1 MKPRETS
8 NPHNRFHKQV
18 VAYDEGDGPPP
29 SQITLLDDRSRS
41 ILSENDSPDLP
52 FRYSANPYRGCQT
65 ACAYCLSGDTKILLG
80 DGRTRPLADLEVG
93 DEIYGTVLEGTRRR
107 YVRTRVLDKW
117 ATLKLAYRVRLA
129 DGTELVASGD
139 HRFLTERG
147 WKHVAPVVPPA
158 QRPYLTT
165 NNSLLGTGHFAEG
178 PDDTVEYRR
187 GYLCG
192 LIRGDGTLHRY
203 DYSGRRRGADVLYQF
218 RLALIDLEALARSR
232 RYLADLDVQTREF
245 EFARAHGAYAPV
257 HAIRASSRAA
267 FERIHEIVAFPDEP
281 SLDWDKGFLA
291 GIFDAEGSRSKH
303 VLRITNTDL
312 ELIRR
317 TVAAL
322 DRLGFDSIVETRD
335 RPSKPIHAV
344 RIRRGL
350 SEHLRFFH
358 TVGAAI
364 TRKWDFEGTAVLHRS
379 DLRVASI
386 EPVGLRRLFD
396 ITTGTG
402 DFIANGVVSHNC
414 YARPTH
420 EYLDLGAG
428 TDFDT
433 KIVVKRDAP
442 ELLRAAFDK
451 PSWRGDHVMFSGVTD
466 CYQPIERELELTRR
480 CLEVCL
486 EYRNPASVISK
497 HALVER
503 DIDLFQE
510 LARQARFGV
519 SVSLAWTDADLA
531 RAIEPWA
538 PSPERRLKV
547 IEALARAGVPV
558 GVMAAPIIPGVN
570 DSQLVGLLERA
581 AAAGATS
588 AGWVLLRLP
597 GAVKQVFEERVR
609 GALPL
614 AADKI
619 LHRIRET
626 RGGGQLY
633 NARFHTRGRGEGP
646 YADMIATMF
655 DTTVARLG
663 LNRRHRAVY
672 EPVAAASRAG
682 SAPAAASPA
691 PSHAYGPAAATA
703 RNRDGNDRADSD
715 DDSDEPTTFRRP
727 PPKKGQLSLF

>member
-52 FRYSANPYRGCQT
+52 FRFSANPYRGCQT
-65 ACAYCLSGDTKILLG
+65 ACAY
-80 DGRTRPLADLEVG
+80 
-93 DEIYGTVLEGTRRR
+93 
-107 YVRTRVLDKW
+107 
-117 ATLKLAYRVRLA
+117 
-129 DGTELVASGD
+129 
-139 HRFLTERG
+139 
-147 WKHVAPVVPPA
+147 
-158 QRPYLTT
+158 
-165 NNSLLGTGHFAEG
+165 
-178 PDDTVEYRR
+178 
-187 GYLCG
+187 
-192 LIRGDGTLHRY
+192 
-203 DYSGRRRGADVLYQF
+203 
-218 RLALIDLEALARSR
+218 
-232 RYLADLDVQTREF
+232 
-245 EFARAHGAYAPV
+245 
-257 HAIRASSRAA
+257 
-267 FERIHEIVAFPDEP
+267 
-281 SLDWDKGFLA
+281 
-291 GIFDAEGSRSKH
+291 
-303 VLRITNTDL
+303 
-312 ELIRR
+312 
-317 TVAAL
+317 
-322 DRLGFDSIVETRD
+322 
-335 RPSKPIHAV
+335 
-344 RIRRGL
+344 
-350 SEHLRFFH
+350 
-358 TVGAAI
+358 
-364 TRKWDFEGTAVLHRS
+364 
-379 DLRVASI
+379 
-386 EPVGLRRLFD
+386 
-396 ITTGTG
+396 
-402 DFIANGVVSHNC
+402 C

-486 EYRNPASVISK
+486 EYRNPTSVISK

-510 LARQARFGV
+510 LARQARFGL

-547 IEALARAGVPV
+547 IETLAKAGVPV

-570 DSQLVGLLERA
+570 DSQLVRLLERA
-581 AAAGATS
+581 ADAGATS

-626 RGGGQLY
+626 RGGGDKLY
-633 NARFHTRGRGEGP
+633 DARFGVRGRGEGP
-646 YADMIATMF
+646 YADMLATMF
-655 DTTVARLG
+655 DSTVARLG
-663 LNRRHRAVY
+663 LNRRHRATY
-672 EPVAAASRAG
+672 EPVADMSRIYTAEAAASRT
-682 SAPAAASPA
+682 APAADNTS
-691 PSHAYGPAAATA
+691 SE
-703 RNRDGNDRADSD
+703 RDDA
-715 DDSDEPTTFRRP
+715 DEPTTFRRP

>member
-8 NPHNRFHKQV
+8 NPPNRFHREV
-18 VAYDEGDGPPP
+18 VSYDEGDGPPP
-29 SQITLLDDRSRS
+29 SQVTLLEDRSRS

-52 FRYSANPYRGCQT
+52 FRYSVNPYRGCQT

-80 DGRTRPLADLEVG
+80 SGRTRPLAELEVG

-107 YVRTRVLDKW
+107 YVRTAVRDKW
-117 ATLKLAYRVRLA
+117 TTLKLAYRVQLA

-147 WKHVAPVVPPA
+147 WKHVAPSTRPA

-165 NNSLLGTGHFAEG
+165 NNSLLGTGHFADG
-178 PDDTVEYRR
+178 PRDTVDYRR

-192 LIRGDGTLHRY
+192 LIRGDGTLRRY
-203 DYSGRRRGADVLYQF
+203 DYSGRRRGADVQYQF
-218 RLALIDLEALARSR
+218 RLALVDLEALERGR
-232 RYLADLDVQTREF
+232 RYLADLEVQTTEF
-245 EFARAHGAYAPV
+245 EFARAQGARAPMR
-257 HAIRASSRAA
+257 AIRASSRPA
-267 FERIHEIVAFPDEP
+267 FERIAELVAFPTEP
-281 SLDWDKGFLA
+281 SLDWNKGFLA
-291 GIFDAEGSRSKH
+291 GIFDAEGSRSQH
-303 VLRITNTDL
+303 VLRISNTDR
-312 ELIRR
+312 ELVGR

-322 DRLGFDSIVETRD
+322 DLLGFDSIVETRV
-335 RPSKPIHAV
+335 RAPRPIHAV
-344 RIRRGL
+344 RVRRGM

-364 TRKWDFEGTAVLHRS
+364 TRKWDLEGHAVLHRN

-386 EPVGLRRLFD
+386 EPVGLRQLFD
-396 ITTGTG
+396 LTTGTG

-433 KIVVKRDAP
+433 KLVVKRDAP
-442 ELLRAAFDK
+442 ELLRAAFDR
-451 PSWRGDHVMFSGVTD
+451 PSWRGDAVMFSGVTD

-486 EYRNPASVISK
+486 AYRNPVSVISK
-497 HALVER
+497 HALLER
-503 DIDLFQE
+503 DVDLFVA
-510 LARQARFGV
+510 LAREARC
-519 SVSLAWTDADLA
+519 SIHVSLAWTDPELA

-547 IEALARAGVPV
+547 IEALAKAGVPV

-581 AAAGATS
+581 AGAGATS

-597 GAVKQVFEERVR
+597 GAVRQVFEERVR

-619 LHRIRET
+619 LHRIRQT
-626 RGGGQLY
+626 RGGQKLY
-633 NARFHTRGRGEGP
+633 DARFHARGRGEGP
-646 YADMIATMF
+646 YAEMIAAMF
-655 DTTVARLG
+655 KTTAARLG
-663 LNRRHRAVY
+663 LSRRDRRY
-672 EPVAAASRAG
+672 
-682 SAPAAASPA
+682 
-691 PSHAYGPAAATA
+691 
-703 RNRDGNDRADSD
+703 DGGEGDEGGHD
-715 DDSDEPTTFRRP
+715 DDAPTTFRRP
-727 PPKKGQLSLF
+727 PPRTGQLSLF